1 MSSTVHDPSKVDA
14 SPTDARPP
22 VPPRPRR
29 DAGDPL
35 SEVLNA
41 AAAGMRPPAAWP
53 GQSGQAPQFQQPV
66 YPQQPQFNMPYQ
78 QPAAA
83 AIPPWADNAVGSLLT
98 AVLNQRRDVGSKFH
112 MLLIPETD
120 LPSLQSFDT
129 IDELKAA
136 IKTKLDMAVH
146 VYCFM
151 GHSLR
156 VTKGPFHFLH
166 TPYGAI
172 PLHDIPAPTEDDV
185 IDGWMGTDVPVTDFS
200 LPASPDDVIEGDV
213 EDDLAAYDN
222 EGDET
227 ELF

>member
-1 MSSTVHDPSKVDA
+1 MSTTIHDPAKVDA

-29 DAGDPL
+29 EAVDPITAAM
-35 SEVLNA
+35 NA
-41 AAAGMRPPAAWP
+41 AAAGM
-53 GQSGQAPQFQQPV
+53 QQPILRQP
-66 YPQQPQFNMPYQ
+66 PQQQHGGYYQ
-78 QPAAA
+78 QQPPVMAA
-83 AIPPWADNAVGSLLT
+83 PPWADNAVGSLLT

-112 MLLIPETD
+112 MLLIPETE

-129 IDELKAA
+129 IEELKAA
-136 IKTKLDMAVH
+136 IKPKLDTSVH

-156 VTKGPFHFLH
+156 VTKGPFHFLQ

-172 PLHDIPAPTEDDV
+172 PLHEVPTPTADDV
-185 IDGWMGTDVPVTDFS
+185 IDGWMGTETPVTDFS
-200 LPASPDDVIEGDV
+200 LPATESAADTSDDADIQTFDD
-213 EDDLAAYDN
+213 EDDD
-222 EGDET
+222 GGT